1 MAHKI
6 ERVAWQT
13 RRVISSGAAGLVTLL
28 LAASLSAAAPPLIEP
43 GPFGP
48 TRVELEDGRQ
58 ITVPAETHAFYRMLT
73 QDGRI
78 HGPKG
83 AAPTLEEVQGGVA
96 LRRRHEPAWTTR
108 FGQRLPTPESAYVFP
123 VEGGRLPPASGYSPS
138 HRAEDLFA
146 SPRRK
151 VFAPAT
157 MLVVHAGYLGKTAGE
172 AVVGFV
178 PSGPGQSKARYLV
191 LVHIDAR
198 PAKDKIGQVVEA
210 GRLVGYIAEGDEA
223 VVGNAL
229 GRPTHLH
236 FVIREE
242 QPNGWLQGI
251 RLYELLKRSRP
262 RDSRYPTDLPG
273 WGLGLYHLTGGP
285 RDP

>member
-1 MAHKI
+1 M
-6 ERVAWQT
+6 
-13 RRVISSGAAGLVTLL
+13 GLVAVL
-28 LAASLSAAAPPLIEP
+28 LASSTVSGDEALIDP

-48 TRVELEDGRQ
+48 TRVKLEDGRL
-58 ITVPAETHAFYRMLT
+58 ILVPAETHAFYRMLT

-83 AAPTLEEVQGGVA
+83 AAPTPDDVREGIA
-96 LRRRHEPAWTTR
+96 LRKRHEPSWASR
-108 FGQRLPTPESAYVFP
+108 FGHRLPTPESAYVFP
-123 VEGGRLPPASGYSPS
+123 VEDGRLPPTSGYSPS

-146 SPRRK
+146 PPGRK

-157 MLVVHAGYLGKTAGE
+157 MLIVHAGYLSKTAGE

-178 PSGPGQSKARYLV
+178 PGGPGQPKTRYLV

-198 PAKDKIGQVVEA
+198 PAKEKIGQVVEA
-210 GRLVGYIAEGDEA
+210 GSVVGFIAEGDEA

-229 GRPTHLH
+229 GRPPHLH

-242 QPNGWLQGI
+242 KDDGRLEGI
-251 RLYELLKRSRP
+251 RLYDLLKRSR
-262 RDSRYPTDLPG
+262 
-273 WGLGLYHLTGGP
+273 
-285 RDP
+285 